1 MAIKVEFVTEH
12 SKWLDGMRKIQDS
25 VKTTTKTI
33 TESFDAQA
41 AAVEKLSKEMEELA
55 AEIDKAEGAGD
66 AKTVEE
72 KRRAYE
78 ELGKELEKE
87 KKAFEE
93 MNTAFGKMTGGGGG
107 GGQSAE
113 SMRTRMRMLNMEIAE
128 LTMKYRAMSDAE
140 KQSASGQALQKKIN
154 ELTDDAGNL
163 RDVMGDVARAVSG
176 VASDTRGFDQLA
188 GALNVA
194 TSAAG
199 AYTGVLSMFGAKEEE
214 LVEIQTKLQASL
226 AVSNA
231 LSQMQNQL
239 QNESALMMGIRAI
252 QEKATAAGI
261 ALRTAAE
268 GKGVIATKAA
278 IVAQRAFNLVAKANP
293 YVLLATALISVVGAL
308 YAFSKGMSEAKKRE
322 EELAKAEEE
331 AEERVKSFQDA
342 LSGAMTESMAA
353 ANEISALQV
362 AYKNANTEFEKTSIL
377 KQAAEHF
384 NKLGL
389 ECNGV
394 ADAERILVQ
403 QGDAVIEMLQLQG
416 EVAAL
421 TALKM
426 EAFKTSFNN
435 IISNRLA
442 EGGEITDAD
451 LTYARSLAGSSGMV
465 QGLDRQ
471 IMNVSGKLGAV
482 KGKLRFKGSGGGGRT
497 TTTNKPSKTSTWN
510 QAHATA
516 DANEI
521 YGKYKEE
528 MINLLD
534 NVNKEIS
541 EAEVGFMAESTEK
554 TLAQI
559 SEDERA
565 KLNALQK
572 QQEELIEKRRELD
585 LQLWEKSAE
594 GRDKYNFKPKTDAEY
609 RAMIEAEAPG
619 LMDAIEKRMVQVI
632 EESARQRRE
641 AEEKEAASWR
651 EYEIQ
656 YGNYQQKRL
665 AITEKYAQLIKEAE
679 NEAQKASLSQQMEA
693 ELDQLDK
700 DIMESSELWSDY
712 FGKFETRSNSAIRGV
727 MSDIQQLIDYMNGVE
742 GAEVPDIFAN
752 NEKAMTAITEAMKD
766 PKSIKVFTDNLKK
779 TWDTFKKMVDEDN
792 PFKLIAKGFK
802 EGSNDDMAKGFKTI
816 SDAMSQAQGLMSQ
829 IGISSDSTAGKV
841 TSTIGNAASLAAQ
854 GAQIGGVYGAAAGA
868 ALGIAQGIIGS
879 FGADYSSYQR
889 LVEEYTNLIGVWDEL
904 IAKKK
909 EYISESYGAEA
920 LRASKEAEDLLSK
933 EVAAWRTL
941 GRERTAA
948 GSSAGSHSIGYRV
961 RERMTAQD
969 WAGVQ
974 RALGFTDL
982 GGRLDK
988 LYDLSSEQLQRLKEE
1003 SPTFWAK
1010 LDDDMR
1016 KYLQNIIDGAEK
1028 LEEIEELTRKQLTS
1042 TTFDSVYDSFLE
1054 SLSDMDKSA
1063 YDFSK
1068 DFERYMFNAVLNA
1081 KVGEL
1086 FKKRLEDWYKA
1097 FADKMEGGLTES
1109 EIASLRAEYDAIV
1122 REGIATRDELAR
1134 VTGYGSSGEGDGTFK
1149 SVSSFTQEQGDVLN
1163 GRLTAIQI
1171 SVQTGNALRQQIVT
1185 TLGVMSSLVGNS
1197 SAAMDDMRDL
1207 MAVQN
1212 THLEDIVSLNK
1223 KMLSDFGEKIERI
1236 AVNTQNL

>member
-1 MAIKVEFVTEH
+1 MAITFEIVGDNKQFLDSMRKVQESVHSTTKAVTEA
-12 SKWLDGMRKIQDS
+12 
-25 VKTTTKTI
+25 
-33 TESFDAQA
+33 FDAQA
-41 AAVEKLSKEMEELA
+41 AAIEELTQKTEQLA
-55 AEIDKAEGAGD
+55 AEIEKAEGSG
-66 AKTVEE
+66 KTQGLDE
-72 KRRAYE
+72 KKKQYE
-78 ELGKELEKE
+78 ELSQQLDEA
-87 KKAFEE
+87 KKDYIE
-93 MNTAFGKMTGGGGG
+93 MQQTFGKSGGGRE
-107 GGQSAE
+107 GQSME
-113 SMRTRMRMLNMEIAE
+113 SMRARMRQMTMEISE
-128 LTMKYRAMSDAE
+128 LTIQYRAMSESE
-140 KQSASGQALQKKIN
+140 KQSASGQALLQKIN
-154 ELTDDAGNL
+154 KLTDEAGNL
-163 RDVMGDVARAVSG
+163 RDVMGDVNRSISG
-176 VASDTRGFDQLA
+176 VASDTKNFDALA
-188 GALNVA
+188 GGINLAA
-194 TSAAG
+194 SAAG

-226 AVSNA
+226 AISNG
-231 LSQMQNQL
+231 LSQIQNNIQE
-239 QNESALMMGIRAI
+239 ESAVMLGIRTI
-252 QEKATAAGI
+252 QEKALSAGI
-261 ALRTAAE
+261 AIRTAAE

-278 IVAQRAFNLVAKANP
+278 TIAQRAFNLVAKANP
-293 YVLLATALISVVGAL
+293 YVILATALLSVVGAL
-308 YAFSKGMSEAKKRE
+308 YAFSKGTSAAKKKE
-322 EELAKAEEE
+322 EELAKATEE
-331 AEERVKSFQDA
+331 AEEKMKNFQETLA
-342 LSGAMTESMAA
+342 GAMMEAMTAA
-353 ANEISALQV
+353 DEISSLQV
-362 AYKNANTEFEKTSIL
+362 AYKNANTELEKTSVL

-389 ECNGV
+389 ECNSV
-394 ADAERILVQ
+394 TDAQRLLIQ
-403 QGDAVIEMLQLQG
+403 QGNNVIEMLQLQG
-416 EVAAL
+416 EIAAM
-421 TALKM
+421 TAIKM
-426 EAFKTSFNN
+426 EAYKSSFLKIINN
-435 IISNRLA
+435 RMA
-442 EGGEITDAD
+442 ENDGTITDTD
-451 LTYARSLAGSSGMV
+451 ITYARSVAGGGSLV
-465 QGLDRQ
+465 QGLDKQ
-471 IMNVSGKLGAV
+471 IISARGRLGQIQSRLPMRSSKGSSGK
-482 KGKLRFKGSGGGGRT
+482 T
-497 TTTNKPSKTSTWN
+497 TTTNKPGKTSTWN

-516 DANEI
+516 DANEM
-521 YGKYKEE
+521 YDKYKEE
-528 MINLLD
+528 MISLLD

-585 LQLWEKSAE
+585 LQLWEKSGE

-727 MSDIQQLIDYMNGVE
+727 MSDIQQLIDYMGGVE

-752 NEKAMTAITEAMKD
+752 NEKAMKAITEAMKD
-766 PKSIKVFTDNLKK
+766 PKSIKVFTDNLRK

-920 LRASKEAEDLLSK
+920 LRASKEAENLLSK

-1016 KYLQNIIDGAEK
+1016 KYLQNIIDGAEQ
-1028 LEEIEELTRKQLTS
+1028 LEEIQEMTRKQLTS

-1068 DFERYMFNAVLNA
+1068 DFEKYMFNAVLNA

-1109 EIASLRAEYDAIV
+1109 EIASLRAEYDAIM
-1122 REGIATRDELAR
+1122 REGIATRDELAK

-1149 SVSSFTQEQGDVLN
+1149 SVSSFTQEQGDILN

-1171 SVQTGNALRQQIVT
+1171 GVQTGNVLRQQISNSLT
-1185 TLGVMSSLVGNS
+1185 AMNALVGVS

-1223 KMLSDFGEKIERI
+1223 KMLSDFGDKLERV
-1236 AVNTQNL
+1236 ANNTNNL